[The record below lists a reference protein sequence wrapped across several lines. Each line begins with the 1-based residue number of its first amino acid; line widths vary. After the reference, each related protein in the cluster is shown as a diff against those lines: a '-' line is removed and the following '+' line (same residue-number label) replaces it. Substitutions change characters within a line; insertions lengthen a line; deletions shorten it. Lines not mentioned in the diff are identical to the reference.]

1 MASKKEDPDAT
12 LPGRSFGHI
21 ELEIGPD
28 VNIGPRAFHG
38 IRSEDVTH
46 ASERTRAAVGDPRVA
61 AMRELYAEG
70 DANGALF
77 IALSIAPTASAG
89 LESPAAYEG
98 WIPTYPKTPVP
109 PDDDRTLLHRPAEA
123 PPRARSWG
131 GAPRRLV
138 PRVLRSND
146 EIAAMPIDHR
156 GGFLLAHVD
165 GIQTI
170 DEILDVCAMS
180 EDEAFQLL
188 EQLAAMGAIT
198 LESGEPTPAPGSRRP
213 R

>member
-1 MASKKEDPDAT
+1 MGVKKDDPDST
-12 LPGRSFGHI
+12 LPGKSFGHV

-28 VNIGPRAFHG
+28 VSVVARPFHG
-38 IRSEDVTH
+38 ARSEDATH

-77 IALSIAPTASAG
+77 IALSIAPGACAELEDAASDDGWVRAIPNAPVTA
-89 LESPAAYEG
+89 
-98 WIPTYPKTPVP
+98 
-109 PDDDRTLLHRPAEA
+109 DDDRTLRPGPAA
-123 PPRARSWG
+123 PQVPAWRRS
-131 GAPRRLV
+131 PRRFV

-146 EIAAMPIDHR
+146 EIASMPIDHR

-165 GIQTI
+165 GVQSV
-170 DEILDVCAMS
+170 DELLDVCAMP
-180 EDEAFQLL
+180 EDEALRL
-188 EQLAAMGAIT
+188 IEQLVAIGAIA
-198 LESGEPTPAPGSRRP
+198 LVPGEYTPTPVSRRL